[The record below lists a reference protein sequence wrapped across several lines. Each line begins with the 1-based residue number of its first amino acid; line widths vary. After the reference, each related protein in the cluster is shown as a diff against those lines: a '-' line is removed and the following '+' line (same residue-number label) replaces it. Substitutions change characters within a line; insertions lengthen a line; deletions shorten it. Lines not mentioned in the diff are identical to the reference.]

1 MTTKKITS
9 ILFIIVGIAIAI
21 WFYKAYKIAPALPAY
36 ENDLINER
44 EQAVKIADFKGKY
57 VLISYFQSW
66 CGDCIRELTA
76 IDDLQ
81 ATVGKDKLK
90 VLMVTDEGWAK
101 TNRFKEKYC
110 NTLDYY
116 QSAKALNELNIR
128 VFPTTY
134 LINPEGIVIMSKL
147 ERYDWNNQEVIDKV
161 H

>member
-1 MTTKKITS
+1 MSAKTIVS
-9 ILFIIVGIAIAI
+9 AIFIIVVIVIVG
-21 WFYKAYKIAPALPAY
+21 WFYKSYKTAPALPAY
-36 ENDLINER
+36 ENDLINEQG
-44 EQAVKIADFKGKY
+44 QAVKIADFKGSY
-57 VLISYFQSW
+57 VLISYFQTW
-66 CGDCIRELTA
+66 CGDCIRELTT
-76 IDDLQ
+76 IDNLQ

-90 VLMVTDEGWAK
+90 VLMVTDEGWEK

-134 LINPEGIVIMSKL
+134 LLNQEGIVIMSKL
-147 ERYDWNNQEVIDKV
+147 ERYDWNNQEVIDKI